1 MTVDSITD
9 FTPWDSLDK
18 FSDIEAAYLW
28 NNLEPPIWL
37 HALVNEG
44 CEHPKAVS
52 MTQAFLNQESENG
65 RLTDLSE
72 IREVCI
78 YGMLR
83 KVRGATTYSRQA
95 LRQCAERLNRRP
107 LFLFPEYRQ
116 PPNTE
121 NTGSL
126 PPPEKATEPDIPNN
140 RARQSVKKLI
150 DAALS
155 LHYGDDWLN
164 GDIETCADEF
174 INELSHNGI
183 DEPLERRT
191 LINWFN
197 QVAKHRRK

>member
-9 FTPWDSLDK
+9 FTAWDLRDH

-28 NNLEPPIWL
+28 KVLQPPLRPDNWIGDKEHDPDIVLIMSFL
-37 HALVNEG
+37 HDAETDGLLRT
-44 CEHPKAVS
+44 CWVS
-52 MTQAFLNQESENG
+52 SY
-65 RLTDLSE
+65 RP
-72 IREVCI
+72 
-78 YGMLR
+78 Y
-83 KVRGATTYSRQA
+83 YSRQDLMRYA
-95 LRQCAERLNRRP
+95 AFHCQFP
-107 LFLFPEYRQ
+107 PFLFPEYRQ
-116 PPNTE
+116 PHNTE

-140 RARQSVKKLI
+140 RSRQSVKKII
-150 DAALS
+150 DALLS
-155 LHYGDDWLN
+155 LHYGKDWLD

-174 INELSHNGI
+174 INDLSHKGI